1 MTMETYGRWPRGSS
15 SPVSSRLSTGTSCWI
30 VNAPTEPGLIL
41 FVHAQLRHA
50 KNIQKLELLLAR
62 LNAPTTKFVPA
73 CQECPFFGVG
83 LGTNAMSDFWRMSGL
98 TCSHRWWVLWQSH
111 SSTNTSWTHRICHT
125 RKLSSQFCECRALL
139 LEKGSERK
147 LFLRVFNED
156 QRHLFSRHCSF
167 AISTA
172 RDFCLFLTSILH
184 KFKP

>member
-1 MTMETYGRWPRGSS
+1 MDGGHGEAHLRSALGS
-15 SPVSSRLSTGTSCWI
+15 
-30 VNAPTEPGLIL
+30 
-41 FVHAQLRHA
+41 QLERHA
-50 KNIQKLELLLAR
+50 GSLMLQLSLGWFFLSMPNLPNCDTPKTGVAFSKT

-83 LGTNAMSDFWRMSGL
+83 FGTNAMNDFLRMSGL

-147 LFLRVFNED
+147 LFLRVFDED

-172 RDFCLFLTSILH
+172 RDFCLFLTSIRR
-184 KFKP
+184 KFNP